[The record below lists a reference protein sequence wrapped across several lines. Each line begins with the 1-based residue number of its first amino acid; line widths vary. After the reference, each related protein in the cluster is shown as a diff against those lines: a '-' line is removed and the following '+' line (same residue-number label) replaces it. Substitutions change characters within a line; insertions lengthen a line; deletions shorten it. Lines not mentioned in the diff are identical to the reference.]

1 MSRDV
6 AALVYSRKCGS
17 MLRKAVLAYFAE
29 RANDCGGGIWASK
42 QRIAD
47 EIECSKQAVIKTV
60 QKLVSEGIVIEAG
73 KRKTQGG
80 HTIVYDLCLDSLKAL
95 PPAKADLVEA
105 EIEPNQSTEITTNE
119 STGFT
124 GQNMDRSTGDNRT
137 SQPGLPKPSLEPIT
151 PVSSNEDTPPAANPN
166 HLLTAWNAMAERTG
180 LSKAKTLDDTRYRKA
195 KSLIRKRTVDDI
207 TEAIAAVERSPFCRG
222 ENDRGWRADFDFL
235 LQPKSFNR
243 LIEGFYG

>member
-47 EIECSKQAVIKTV
+47 EIECSKQAVIKSV
-60 QKLVSEGIVIEAG
+60 QKMVAEGLIIEAG

-80 HTIVYDLCLDSLKAL
+80 YTVVYDLCLTSLKAL
-95 PPAKADLVEA
+95 PPSKDAEA
-105 EIEPNQSTEITTNE
+105 ETKIELKESPETTPNQSTEITG
-119 STGFT
+119 SII
-124 GQNMDRSTGDNRT
+124 DRSSGDSET
-137 SQPGLPKPSLEPIT
+137 SQPGLPKPSLEPFP
-151 PVSSNEDTPPAANPN
+151 PVSSNDDTAPKPSPAK
-166 HLLTAWNAMAERTG
+166 LLEAWNTMAARTG
-180 LSKAKTLDDTRYRKA
+180 LSKAKILDASRERKA
-195 KSLIRKRTVDDI
+195 RSLIKTRSIEDI

-222 ENDRGWRADFDFL
+222 ENDRNWRADIDFL

-243 LIEGFYG
+243 LTEGFYG